1 MTHIRN
7 YRRDDALALE
17 HCIVELQSYEAE
29 IEPNRVEG
37 HRVAAAYRRLLLA
50 QCRRA
55 AGKIIVAEA
64 DDEVVGFVCVLAQVD
79 SKDVLE
85 KDTQHAY
92 ITDLVVLPG
101 HRNEGVGRALLA
113 AAEKYVAGLG
123 GRVLKVDVLAAN
135 DVALDLYVSMGY
147 VENEIRL
154 TKRLDGP
161 AG

>member
-7 YRRDDALALE
+7 YRRDDALSLE
-17 HCIVELQSYEAE
+17 HCIVELQSYESE
-29 IEPNRVEG
+29 IEPNREEG

-50 QCRRA
+50 QCRRST
-55 AGKIIVAEA
+55 GKILVAEA

-85 KDTQHAY
+85 KDSQHAY

-101 HRNEGVGRALLA
+101 HRNEGVGKALLA
-113 AAEKYVAGLG
+113 AAEQYVAGQG
-123 GRVLKVDVLAAN
+123 GSVLKVDVLAAN
-135 DVALDLYVSMGY
+135 DVALDLYTSMGY

-154 TKRLDGP
+154 AKRLDG
-161 AG
+161 A